1 MTSRDY
7 DVILV
12 KSHTQS
18 RRTRNLGP
26 GPTIHV
32 DPLTVA
38 APAIDKVGP
47 RPYHFRLGP
56 TSGPT
61 TRQQE
66 AKKVNYK
73 ISNKI
78 YNMFITWH

>member
-1 MTSRDY
+1 MAHRLVKLSMTSRDY

-32 DPLTVA
+32 DPLSKHTIV
-38 APAIDKVGP
+38 K
-47 RPYHFRLGP
+47 RKTLCL
-56 TSGPT
+56 
-61 TRQQE
+61 
-66 AKKVNYK
+66 K
-73 ISNKI
+73 ISSFGLELWEKK
-78 YNMFITWH
+78 HLV